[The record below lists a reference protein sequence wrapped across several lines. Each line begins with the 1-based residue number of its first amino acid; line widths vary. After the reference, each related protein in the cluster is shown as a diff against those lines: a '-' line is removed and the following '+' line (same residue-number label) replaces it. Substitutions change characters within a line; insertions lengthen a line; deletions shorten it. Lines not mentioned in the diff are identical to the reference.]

1 MITLA
6 ISETNNQQYTYVN
19 VGVFKT
25 IGAQFNTALNF
36 QSFQFTIGYAHVGRY
51 NNLNNDNNIPLF
63 NFSPEFRSILN
74 YKIEKYHLRMAV
86 FYKYSGKL
94 NGYYINNNNEI
105 SQSIVDDYHNF
116 DFNITK
122 NFNSEKILWT
132 IGAKNI
138 FNVQSI
144 TSNVSGGVHSNNSSS
159 IPINWGRSL
168 FTSLKLVIN

>member
-19 VGVFKT
+19 IGVFKT

-36 QSFQFTIGYAHVGRY
+36 KSLKFKIGYAHVGRY
-51 NNLNNDNNIPLF
+51 NNLNMDNNIPLF
-63 NFSPEFRSILN
+63 NFSPEFQSNLI
-74 YKIEKYHLRMAV
+74 YKIEKYQWKLAF

-94 NGYYINNNNEI
+94 NGYYINNNNDI
-105 SQSIVDDYHNF
+105 SQSIINDYHNF

-122 NFNSEKILWT
+122 NFKNEKILWT

-138 FNVQSI
+138 FNVQSV
-144 TSNVSGGVHSNNSSS
+144 TSNISGGVHSNSSSS

-168 FTSLKLVIN
+168 FTSLKFVIH